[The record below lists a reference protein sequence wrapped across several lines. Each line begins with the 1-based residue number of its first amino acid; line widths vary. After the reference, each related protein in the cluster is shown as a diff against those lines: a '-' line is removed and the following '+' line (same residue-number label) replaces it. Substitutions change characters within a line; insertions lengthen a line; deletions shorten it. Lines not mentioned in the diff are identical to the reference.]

1 MNCKFLK
8 TKFLSTF
15 VLLILKIMYPEELVK
30 PMRAEL
36 TDAGFQELYAAND
49 VEQALEKEGTTLV
62 VVNSVCGCAARNA
75 RPGAKM
81 SLDNAKIPTQ
91 LVTVFAG
98 VDREAVDKAREHM
111 FPFPP
116 SSPCM
121 ALFKNGELVHMLE
134 RHHIEGRPA
143 ELIAENLKD
152 AYNEFC

>member
-1 MNCKFLK
+1 
-8 TKFLSTF
+8 
-15 VLLILKIMYPEELVK
+15 MYPEEMVL

-36 TDAGFQELYAAND
+36 SEVGFKELFTAEE
-49 VEQALEKEGTTLV
+49 VEKAINAEGTTLV

-75 RPGAKM
+75 RPGARM
-81 SLDNAKIPTQ
+81 SLDGLKKPNQ

-98 VDREAVDKAREHM
+98 VDKEAVDAARQHM

-116 SSPCM
+116 SSPSM

-143 ELIAENLKD
+143 EMISENLKD
-152 AYNEFC
+152 A